1 MIEETLQ
8 SLKTKDGRR
17 KFFDDFDR
25 TYGHMLGTEKGR
37 QATLLLLDLVI
48 RSDKLVRHVF
58 YRRCVQRLGLPKDQ
72 ERAIHA
78 KLNLG
83 RDSEVM
89 RSEEFREL
97 VGAGNAD
104 AAPQRARQPKPRS
117 WWRRLFG

>member
-17 KFFDDFDR
+17 KFFDDFDK

-37 QATLLLLDLVI
+37 QATLVLLDLVI
-48 RSDKLVRHVF
+48 RSDKLVRHVY
-58 YRRCVQRLGLPKDQ
+58 YRRCIQRLGLSKDR
-72 ERAIHA
+72 EKAIHA

-89 RSEEFREL
+89 RSEEYKDL
-97 VGAGNAD
+97 VGPD
-104 AAPQRARQPKPRS
+104 KVDAPQRVRRPKPKS

>member
-17 KFFDDFDR
+17 KFFDDFDK

-37 QATLLLLDLVI
+37 QATLVLLDLVI
-48 RSDKLVRHVF
+48 RSDKLVRHVY
-58 YRRCVQRLGLPKDQ
+58 YRRCIQRLGLSKDQ
-72 ERAIHA
+72 EKAIHA

-89 RSEEFREL
+89 RSEEYKDL
-97 VGAGNAD
+97 VGPD
-104 AAPQRARQPKPRS
+104 KVDAPQRVRRPKPKS